1 MNEKYS
7 SDKGS
12 EKGSDKGSEK
22 IGNRP
27 VHEVRLGRIK
37 ATVWANASENG
48 PWHSVQ
54 VSRLYK
60 DGEQQWR
67 SSERFHRDDL
77 PLVAKV
83 ADRAHSWIYE
93 QSERSLA
100 ERGSDGRQEDTDC
113 GGDW

>member
-1 MNEKYS
+1 MNEKHS
-7 SDKGS
+7 SDKAN
-12 EKGSDKGSEK
+12 
-22 IGNRP
+22 NRP

-67 SSERFHRDDL
+67 SSDRFHRDDL

-93 QSERSLA
+93 QTERSLA
-100 ERGSDGRQEDTDC
+100 ERGNDNRQDTSDDTDHC
-113 GGDW
+113 GDW